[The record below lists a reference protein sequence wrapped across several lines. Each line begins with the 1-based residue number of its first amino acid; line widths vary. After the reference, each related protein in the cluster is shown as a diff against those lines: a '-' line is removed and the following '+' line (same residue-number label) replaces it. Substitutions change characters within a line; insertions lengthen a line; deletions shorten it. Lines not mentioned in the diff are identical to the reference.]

1 MNVNVVCRNL
11 KEDRVIPRF
20 SRHLS
25 ARLGWSLTASPDPAA
40 DVVYLSG
47 YFEWPLVATLL
58 SEGPLD
64 YRHRPKLA
72 AYFTH
77 REEQPPGN
85 AKAKLF
91 DAVAV
96 RADLRIVTAAM
107 YAEMVAPHGLTV
119 QIAPP
124 VERERFTIPA
134 RKPLVKTAGFSGYT
148 YGNGRKGEKLARAL
162 VAQRGDYAWRASGR
176 GWPVPTKRYSW
187 ADMPAF
193 YQALDVLVVTA
204 TVEGVPMP
212 PLEALA
218 CGVSVVVPRGVGLMD
233 ELPDTPGIHRYERGD
248 AGDLARAFDEAMA
261 LRGEVDREALRAVT
275 EPYTVEAWCEG
286 HRQAFEEAFELEPPA
301 LPARKTITVMKKQ
314 TPRHPTRG
322 IYCVAFGEPARACA
336 THMMETAKQHL
347 PEIPIALVAACPI
360 GLEDVFIEAED
371 SDVGGRRA
379 KLRAYEL
386 SPFETTLYLDADT
399 EVVGDIRLYFQLVED
414 GWEFVICKDP
424 HLMDTM
430 KSFQRANNLAETR
443 EIEQELYT
451 LNTLQFNGG
460 VWAFGRGERVEA
472 FFRRWQVEWEK
483 HAGRDQGALIRAMY
497 ADPLK
502 VYVLGNEW
510 NTFPKYM
517 QGVKTAG
524 LMHYPGRARR
534 WSGLLPRLDSPA
546 AWARVQQFEQ
556 QAARKPA
563 GRQRG
568 AR

>member
-1 MNVNVVCRNL
+1 MHVNVVCRNL
-11 KEDRVIPRF
+11 TEDRVIPRF
-20 SRHLS
+20 GRYL
-25 ARLGWSLTASPDPAA
+25 RDVLGWSLTARPDPAA

-85 AKAKLF
+85 AKARLF
-91 DAVAV
+91 DQVAGRV
-96 RADLRIVTAAM
+96 DLRIATAAM
-107 YAEMVAPHGLTV
+107 YAETLSSHGATA
-119 QIAPP
+119 QIRPP
-124 VERERFTIPA
+124 VERERFTIPGSA
-134 RKPLVKTAGFSGYT
+134 TQRNKAFVAGFSGYT
-148 YGNGRKGEKLARAL
+148 YSNGRKGEALAKSLLARKHIE
-162 VAQRGDYAWRASGR
+162 WRASGR
-176 GWPVPTKRYSW
+176 GWPVPTRRYTW
-187 ADMPAF
+187 QEMPAF
-193 YQALDVLVVTA
+193 YQSLDVLVVTA

-218 CGVSVVVPRGVGLMD
+218 CGVSVVVPRGVGLLD
-233 ELPDTPGIHRYERGD
+233 ELPDTPGIHRYERGS
-248 AGDLARAFDEAMA
+248 AGDLARAFGEALE
-261 LRGEVDREALRAVT
+261 LRPDVDREALRAVT
-275 EPYTVEAWCEG
+275 EPYTVEGWCEQ
-286 HRQAFEEAFELEPPA
+286 HRLAFEEAFELEPPA
-301 LPARKTITVMKKQ
+301 APVKEIATVTTQKTSL
-314 TPRHPTRG
+314 HPTRG

-336 THMMETAKQHL
+336 VRMMETAKQHL

-360 GLEDVFIEAED
+360 GLEDVFIQAED

-460 VWAFGRGERVEA
+460 VWAFGRGERVAA
-472 FFRRWQVEWEK
+472 FFRRWQAEWEK

-502 VYVLGNEW
+502 VIVLGNEW

-517 QGVKTAG
+517 RGVTTAG

-546 AWARVQQFEQ
+546 AWARVQQFE
-556 QAARKPA
+556 AKTARKP
-563 GRQRG
+563 RG
-568 AR
+568 SR